1 MDGDNLE
8 PELVYTYKIK
18 AEAGI
23 AGTTYPV
30 ITQESDLITLNV
42 KNVIIEPIT
51 EIDKCTHQP

>member
-30 ITQESDLITLNV
+30 ATLESELITLNV
-42 KNVIIEPIT
+42 
-51 EIDKCTHQP
+51 